1 MLLDKNGIDT
11 APNAAAAD
19 VASARGWESLI
30 CVVSPSFLRHRL
42 RLILRQELTAML
54 GNSVVAVVEDLREL
68 AFRPMTELE
77 KLGMAP

>member
-1 MLLDKNGIDT
+1 
-11 APNAAAAD
+11 
-19 VASARGWESLI
+19 
-30 CVVSPSFLRHRL
+30 
-42 RLILRQELTAML
+42 ML